1 MILRPSRKFYFCIVF
16 TLLICILT
24 LDSLHFRSSDI
35 LKAGETAM
43 DFPWIFH
50 DFPVPALKCQSQ
62 TVTCHDVSLPRDDRG
77 IHATLL
83 EADDEEDLWKLL
95 SVEVY
100 RVVDCYTFSAE

>member
-1 MILRPSRKFYFCIVF
+1 
-16 TLLICILT
+16 
-24 LDSLHFRSSDI
+24 
-35 LKAGETAM
+35 
-43 DFPWIFH
+43 
-50 DFPVPALKCQSQ
+50 
-62 TVTCHDVSLPRDDRG
+62 VSLPRDDRG